1 MEITVVISALVGIA
15 TRKEFSPGNLFRL
28 WRRKVLI
35 ESCKVSQFFL
45 LGGLPR
51 AIDLAELALAVG
63 ALLFSEATEEG
74 SDSTVEEME
83 FISNTRIAQGW
94 RQGYGLLEGIIPHKE

>member
-15 TRKEFSPGNLFRL
+15 TRKEYSAGNLFRL
-28 WRRKVLI
+28 QKRKVL
-35 ESCKVSQFFL
+35 SSKVSQFFL
-45 LGGLPR
+45 LGRLPR

-74 SDSTVEEME
+74 SYSTVK
-83 FISNTRIAQGW
+83 W
-94 RQGYGLLEGIIPHKE
+94 RKWN